1 MFVYF
6 AFKSE
11 LPFILSFSRSFA
23 RFPSLSNR
31 FFYPVNLSEYPWCG
45 NGIAY
50 IEQKLS
56 LFWFGF
62 PFILELSRIFTPY
75 TKKNTVWHCLSRIHN
90 SLVIITIIRYSMV
103 LNQNATMELLKIANL
118 RHLMYAESPSLRTYS
133 YSSIRKIM
141 RTCAWF
147 KYSIQ
152 IQRIVI
158 FSAMENN
165 FTVEFTM
172 VPINKIHCRM
182 HR

>member
-11 LPFILSFSRSFA
+11 LPFILSFSRSLA

-45 NGIAY
+45 NGIYRTEAEFVL
-50 IEQKLS
+50 I
-56 LFWFGF
+56 WF
-62 PFILELSRIFTPY
+62 PVHSRTITDLY
-75 TKKNTVWHCLSRIHN
+75 TVHQKNTVWHCLSRIHN
-90 SLVIITIIRYSMV
+90 SLVIITIIRDSMV